1 MSKASLAVLTI
12 TALLAIPLAACKLP
26 ALGPTFTPWLSTPT
40 PVHLTPA
47 PLPPTP
53 TPEVIWSKHTN
64 PTTGVSMLYPDA
76 WAYEEFVEEVIFASS
91 PEIIRGTELESGA
104 AMMVTRSDLEG
115 PLTLDELVQTTVSE
129 LYFDKVEVS
138 DLKPRTID
146 GHDGILVT
154 LEGSPEGGDVSMRGF
169 VAAAEHNGWGYLF
182 MAASIRD
189 EWAEYGPLLERMLG
203 SVDFQCIE
211 PVYTSPTLGISIT
224 YPEGWVFEEQGEQ
237 VMFATSEGMLSDAVL
252 GDGAAMLVIGNELED
267 DLTFEEMVE
276 TILSELSSE
285 EIEASDPK
293 PLTIGGQDGI
303 MLAFEGTPAGDTAVS
318 GFIAAV
324 EHNRWGYLFIAFSV
338 LDEWCEYESV
348 LHTMLD
354 SVEFTRGR

>member
-1 MSKASLAVLTI
+1 MNKASFAVLTI
-12 TALLAIPLAACKLP
+12 TALLAVPLAACKLP
-26 ALGPTFTPWLSTPT
+26 ALGPTFTPPLSTPT
-40 PVHLTPA
+40 PVPLTPA
-47 PLPPTP
+47 PLPP

-64 PTTGVSMLYPDA
+64 STTGVSMWYPDA
-76 WAYEEFVEEVIFASS
+76 WAYEEFVEEVVFASS

-138 DLKPRTID
+138 DLKPRTIG

-189 EWAEYGPLLERMLG
+189 EWSEYGPLLERMLG

-252 GDGAAMLVIGNELED
+252 GDGAAMLVIGNELEN

-303 MLAFEGTPAGDTAVS
+303 MLSFEGTPTEDITVR
-318 GFIAAV
+318 GFVAAV
-324 EHNRWGYLFIAFSV
+324 ADRKMGYVFVGFSAP
-338 LDEWCEYESV
+338 EQWCEYESV

-354 SVEFTRGR
+354 SVEFMREH

>member
-64 PTTGVSMLYPDA
+64 STTGVSMWYPDA
-76 WAYEEFVEEVIFASS
+76 WVFEEFVEEVIFASS

-211 PVYTSPTLGISIT
+211 PVYTSPTLGISIS

-237 VMFATSEGMLSDAVL
+237 VMFATSDGMLSDAVL
-252 GDGAAMLVIGNELED
+252 GDGAAMLVIGNELEN

-293 PLTIGGQDGI
+293 PLTIGGQYGI
-303 MLAFEGTPAGDTAVS
+303 MLSFEGTPAGDIAVS

-338 LDEWCEYESV
+338 LDEWCEYGSV
-348 LHTMLD
+348 LQSMLD
-354 SVEFTRGR
+354 SVQFTKGR

>member
-1 MSKASLAVLTI
+1 MNKASFAVLTI
-12 TALLAIPLAACKLP
+12 TALLAVPLAACKLP
-26 ALGPTFTPWLSTPT
+26 ALGPTFTPPLSTPT
-40 PVHLTPA
+40 PVPLTPA
-47 PLPPTP
+47 PLPP

-64 PTTGVSMLYPDA
+64 STTGVSMWYPDA

-138 DLKPRTID
+138 DLKPRTIG

-189 EWAEYGPLLERMLG
+189 EWSEYGPLLERMLG

-252 GDGAAMLVIGNELED
+252 GDGAAMLVIGNELEN

-303 MLAFEGTPAGDTAVS
+303 MLSFEGTPTEDITVR
-318 GFIAAV
+318 GFVAAV
-324 EHNRWGYLFIAFSV
+324 ADRKMGYVFVGFSAP
-338 LDEWCEYESV
+338 EQWCEYESV

-354 SVEFTRGR
+354 SVEFLREH